1 MAMNESFDG
10 KLEDNIRVKQHKI
23 TGFTSEDQERRT
35 SWYINDDG
43 WLIDYLCNWNTKRLD
58 KK

>member
-1 MAMNESFDG
+1 MKTIPLLLKCIKKARILFPQVMAMNESFDG

-35 SWYINDDG
+35 S
-43 WLIDYLCNWNTKRLD
+43 
-58 KK
+58 